1 MSTLMQYLLACN
13 VLDIVTG
20 FLRAYDQKNISSKKI
35 KHGALSKISIWCIIA
50 VSMIV
55 SSYLKT
61 DLTTYVTGYYLIM
74 EVVSIF
80 ENVSVFVP
88 VPDKLKNILEI
99 HTTQK
104 ETENDT
110 VTTADPDI
118 VKFIEEQDKKLV
130 KSILILQIT
139 HTHMTA
145 YIMTLMAIGLV

>member
-1 MSTLMQYLLACN
+1 MTTLMEYLLACN

-50 VSMIV
+50 VSMMV

-88 VPDKLKNILEI
+88 VPEKLKNILEI

-104 ETENDT
+104 ETENET
-110 VTTADPDI
+110 VKTVDPDI
-118 VKFIEEQDKKLV
+118 LKRIKEMKEN
-130 KSILILQIT
+130 
-139 HTHMTA
+139 
-145 YIMTLMAIGLV
+145 G

>member
-1 MSTLMQYLLACN
+1 MTTLMEYLLACN
-13 VLDIVTG
+13 ILDILTG

-50 VSMIV
+50 VSMMV

-99 HTTQK
+99 HTTKK
-104 ETENDT
+104 ETEKET
-110 VTTADPDI
+110 VKTVDPDI
-118 VKFIEEQDKKLV
+118 LKRIKEMKEN
-130 KSILILQIT
+130 
-139 HTHMTA
+139 
-145 YIMTLMAIGLV
+145 G

>member
-1 MSTLMQYLLACN
+1 MTTLMEYLLACN
-13 VLDIVTG
+13 VLDILTG
-20 FLRAYDQKNISSKKI
+20 FLKAYDQKNISSKKI

-88 VPDKLKNILEI
+88 VTEKLKNLLEI

-104 ETENDT
+104 ETEKET
-110 VTTADPDI
+110 VKTVDPDI
-118 VKFIEEQDKKLV
+118 LKRIKEMKEN
-130 KSILILQIT
+130 
-139 HTHMTA
+139 
-145 YIMTLMAIGLV
+145 G

>member
-1 MSTLMQYLLACN
+1 MTTLMQYLLACN

-20 FLRAYDQKNISSKKI
+20 FLRAYDQKSVSSKKMR
-35 KHGALSKISIWCIIA
+35 HGALSKISIWCVVV

-80 ENVSVFVP
+80 ENVSVFIP
-88 VPDKLKNILEI
+88 VPEKLKNILET

-104 ETENDT
+104 ETENET
-110 VTTADPDI
+110 VKTVDPDI
-118 VKFIEEQDKKLV
+118 LKRIKEMKEN
-130 KSILILQIT
+130 
-139 HTHMTA
+139 
-145 YIMTLMAIGLV
+145 G

>member
-13 VLDIVTG
+13 VLDILTG
-20 FLRAYDQKNISSKKI
+20 FLKAYDQKNISSKKI

-50 VSMIV
+50 VSMMV

-88 VPDKLKNILEI
+88 VPEKLKNILEI
-99 HTTQK
+99 HTTKK
-104 ETENDT
+104 ETEKET
-110 VTTADPDI
+110 VKTVDPDI
-118 VKFIEEQDKKLV
+118 LKRIKEMKEN
-130 KSILILQIT
+130 
-139 HTHMTA
+139 
-145 YIMTLMAIGLV
+145 G

>member
-13 VLDIVTG
+13 ILDILTG
-20 FLRAYDQKNISSKKI
+20 FLRAYDQKSVSSKKTR
-35 KHGALSKISIWCIIA
+35 HGALAKISIWCVVV

-88 VPDKLKNILEI
+88 VPEKLKNILEI
-99 HTTQK
+99 HTTKK
-104 ETENDT
+104 ETEKET
-110 VTTADPDI
+110 VKTVDPDI
-118 VKFIEEQDKKLV
+118 LKRIKEMKEN
-130 KSILILQIT
+130 
-139 HTHMTA
+139 
-145 YIMTLMAIGLV
+145 G

>member
-1 MSTLMQYLLACN
+1 MTILMEYLLACN

-50 VSMIV
+50 VSMMV

-88 VPDKLKNILEI
+88 VPEKLKNILEI
-99 HTTQK
+99 HTTKK
-104 ETENDT
+104 EEENET
-110 VTTADPDI
+110 VKTVDPDI
-118 VKFIEEQDKKLV
+118 LKRIKEMKEN
-130 KSILILQIT
+130 
-139 HTHMTA
+139 
-145 YIMTLMAIGLV
+145 G

>member
-1 MSTLMQYLLACN
+1 MTTLMEYLLACN
-13 VLDIVTG
+13 VLDILTG

-50 VSMIV
+50 VSMMV

-88 VPDKLKNILEI
+88 VPEKLKNILEI

-104 ETENDT
+104 ETEKETIKT
-110 VTTADPDI
+110 VDPDI
-118 VKFIEEQDKKLV
+118 LKRIKEMKEN
-130 KSILILQIT
+130 
-139 HTHMTA
+139 
-145 YIMTLMAIGLV
+145 G

>member
-1 MSTLMQYLLACN
+1 MATLMQYLLACN
-13 VLDIVTG
+13 ILDFVTG
-20 FLRAYDQKNISSKKI
+20 FLKAYDQKNVSSKKI

-88 VPDKLKNILEI
+88 VPEKLKNSLET

-104 ETENDT
+104 ETEKET
-110 VTTADPDI
+110 VKTVDPDI
-118 VKFIEEQDKKLV
+118 LKFIKEQDKK
-130 KSILILQIT
+130 
-139 HTHMTA
+139 
-145 YIMTLMAIGLV
+145 

>member
-1 MSTLMQYLLACN
+1 MATLMEYLLACN
-13 VLDIVTG
+13 VLDIATG
-20 FLRAYDQKNISSKKI
+20 FLKAYDQKNVSSKKI

-50 VSMIV
+50 VSMMV

-88 VPDKLKNILEI
+88 VPEKLKNSLDT

-104 ETENDT
+104 ETEKET
-110 VTTADPDI
+110 VKTVDPDI
-118 VKFIEEQDKKLV
+118 LKFIKEQDKKNE
-130 KSILILQIT
+130 
-139 HTHMTA
+139 
-145 YIMTLMAIGLV
+145 

>member
-1 MSTLMQYLLACN
+1 MTSLMEYLLACN
-13 VLDIVTG
+13 ILDILTG
-20 FLRAYDQKNISSKKI
+20 FLKAYDQKNISSKKI

-99 HTTQK
+99 HTTKK
-104 ETENDT
+104 ETEKET
-110 VTTADPDI
+110 VKTVDPDI
-118 VKFIEEQDKKLV
+118 LKFIEEQDKK
-130 KSILILQIT
+130 
-139 HTHMTA
+139 
-145 YIMTLMAIGLV
+145 

>member
-1 MSTLMQYLLACN
+1 MTTLMQYLLACN
-13 VLDIVTG
+13 ILDILTG
-20 FLRAYDQKNISSKKI
+20 FLKAYDQKNISSKKI

-50 VSMIV
+50 VSMMV

-104 ETENDT
+104 ETEKET
-110 VTTADPDI
+110 VKTVDPDI
-118 VKFIEEQDKKLV
+118 LKRIKEMKEN
-130 KSILILQIT
+130 
-139 HTHMTA
+139 
-145 YIMTLMAIGLV
+145 G